1 MLHVDFAYMFFS
13 IGAAKVSTTYIFFSM
28 LTTYF
33 YIPSILVKIDI

>member
-1 MLHVDFAYMFFS
+1 MMHVGFAYMFFS
-13 IGAAKVSTTYIFFSM
+13 VCAAKVSATYIFFSM